1 MIKIIL
7 FAKKRLKWVTFVLH
21 VGIDRHNKFE
31 SNSKKNPMKNL
42 TILLCL
48 VFATF
53 ASTFAQ
59 RTNPGNNTTLPTVWT
74 HLPGNGYGKNIAS
87 DANGKP
93 WVIAMNNSIYSFNG
107 TIWEPYGSGFG
118 LDIAVY
124 GTTPYVI
131 GLDNRIFKGTGSGFV
146 EMPGGGAG
154 KCITVDQRTGKVWV
168 IGMDNGIFYHNGTT
182 WIRYPN
188 GLGLDIAVYNGVPYV
203 IGMDGR
209 IFKGTGSDFVEVPGN
224 GYGKRIAIDS
234 ANGQLYVTGT
244 DDGVFTLQNNIWKRM
259 STGYGLDLT
268 VNKYKLRVIGMDNTI
283 FKGE

>member
-1 MIKIIL
+1 
-7 FAKKRLKWVTFVLH
+7 
-21 VGIDRHNKFE
+21 
-31 SNSKKNPMKNL
+31 MKNL

-131 GLDNRIFKGTGSGFV
+131 GLDNRIFKGTGS
-146 EMPGGGAG
+146 
-154 KCITVDQRTGKVWV
+154 
-168 IGMDNGIFYHNGTT
+168 
-182 WIRYPN
+182 
-188 GLGLDIAVYNGVPYV
+188 
-203 IGMDGR
+203 
-209 IFKGTGSDFVEVPGN
+209 DFVEVPGN

-259 STGYGLDLT
+259 STGYALDLT